1 MQRILPFL
9 LLAGATAFAQAAKPA
24 GAIPRMP
31 DGHPDMSGV
40 WQRPFVQDMTKDS
53 PGQKGEPNLP
63 YTEWSKANLVE
74 EFDYSA
80 FCLPLGYTRSMVD
93 ITLGRNPSFTLPAL
107 NFAGSPAGTGY
118 PVTLTP
124 VHPLWHNG
132 TVRPISCGRSGER
145 DEKRA
150 VFAPR

>member
-80 FCLPLGYTRSMVD
+80 FCLPLGYTRSISSPMPVEIVQRPD
-93 ITLGRNPSFTLPAL
+93 RTVLLYEMNNTFHVIFKIGRAH
-107 NFAGSPAGTGY
+107 
-118 PVTLTP
+118 V
-124 VHPLWHNG
+124 
-132 TVRPISCGRSGER
+132 
-145 DEKRA
+145 
-150 VFAPR
+150 